1 MNDPKKPTANE
12 AGDEPEEVL
21 DEPWDHPDQDPDR
34 KPNLDDLKKS
44 VE

>member
-1 MNDPKKPTANE
+1 MNDPKKPMAGE

-34 KPNLDDLKKS
+34 NPNLDDVRKS